1 MTLYVKVVAVGFANE
16 MASAGTNP
24 VNEDRVNVKPP
35 WSQLKASGV
44 SVERATDP
52 LGQAAALA
60 GAAPAKAK
68 VPAAAKRAAPSLK
81 RLFMIWKVMD
91 TTAY

>member
-1 MTLYVKVVAVGFANE
+1 VKVVAVGFENE
-16 MASAGTNP
+16 MLSEPENP
-24 VNEDRVNVKPP
+24 ENEFRVNLKSP
-35 WSQLKASGV
+35 WSQLKASGTKLE
-44 SVERATDP
+44 SAKDP
-52 LGQAAALA
+52 GFGQSAALA

-91 TTAY
+91 TASY